1 MRKQAT
7 ITISKR
13 LFNGDGT
20 VMKEVERQYD
30 LRLVYAF
37 LAGSLFGSI
46 MAAVSLVLQG
56 VVVI

>member
-7 ITISKR
+7 VTISKR
-13 LFNGDGT
+13 WFNREG
-20 VMKEVERQYD
+20 VVVEEVERHYD